1 MKKFVFSLESLLK
14 LKKTRKKKLEKDMEI
29 AKQKLER
36 EQKLLS
42 VMKSEKDYLQSK
54 IEQLSKKGIK
64 AFDLREYSFYFKLL
78 CESIADQTNKCRQIE
93 KECEQIRAALVD
105 IHNQINLLE
114 ELKQERYM
122 EYIYEMQKSEE
133 KALEEIVNFKF
144 ITRSEHTY
152 G

>member
-14 LKKTRKKKLEKDMEI
+14 LKKTRKKKLKTDMEI
-29 AKQKLER
+29 AKQRLER
-36 EQKLLS
+36 EQKVLS
-42 VMKSEKDYLQSK
+42 IMKHEKAYIQYK
-54 IEQLSKKGIK
+54 IEELSRKGIK

-78 CESIADQTNKCRQIE
+78 CESIAVQADKCRQIE
-93 KECEQIRAALVD
+93 KECEQIRAALID
-105 IHNQINLLE
+105 IHKQIDLLE

-122 EYIYEMQKSEE
+122 EYMYELQKSEE
-133 KALEEIVNFKF
+133 KALEELVNFNF